1 MSSANLKWCKCTPS
15 ISKSLS
21 FQAMLNSLGEI
32 LSPRRTTL
40 SSLMLTIIINDG
52 NQSITASSTAIRN
65 VEGLLTNAKCK
76 PYSVQ
81 NSSPMQAD
89 TRHLDILKHVI
100 V

>member
-21 FQAMLNSLGEI
+21 FQAMLNSLG
-32 LSPRRTTL
+32 RL

-65 VEGLLTNAKCK
+65 VEWLLTNAKCK

-89 TRHLDILKHVI
+89 TRNLDVLKHVI